1 MSTDE
6 VSSPRWNATTKL
18 TVALAALVLIGWV
31 LWRFQVLIAPLVSA
45 AMLAYLLNPIITFL
59 SARLRWPR
67 ALAAALIYLALVLL
81 LLGSLTG
88 ASIYLVNQ
96 VAGLSVNVEQIIRD
110 LPDRINQLIH
120 SQINVFGFALDLA
133 QFDFSAIYD
142 QIASSIQPALSR
154 AGTIVGQA
162 ASSTAEFLGWTVI
175 VMFISFYIVK
185 DMPNFRNLIGR
196 AAADPGYQDDV
207 TQLIREFQHVWDAFL
222 RGQLTLAIVI
232 WLIVW
237 VGLTILG
244 VRYAFVLA
252 LLSGMLEFVPTIGP
266 LIAGAVAVGVALF
279 QDSNWFG
286 FSPLIYALIVTA
298 FFIIVQQIENNLLVP
313 RIIGEHLDLH
323 PVLIMIGAIMGA
335 SLGGILGLL
344 LAAPVLATLKLFGR
358 YAWRKML
365 DLPPFEDTEPPK
377 QKPMFALP
385 RIDFKAWF
393 RRKDAKKTT
402 DVTESNK

>member
-1 MSTDE
+1 MTTDE

-18 TVALAALVLIGWV
+18 TVALTALALIGWV

-45 AMLAYLLNPIITFL
+45 AMLAYLLNPVITFL
-59 SARLRWPR
+59 SARLKWPR

-88 ASIYLVNQ
+88 VSIYVVNQ

-110 LPDRINQLIH
+110 LPERINQLIH
-120 SQINVFGFALDLA
+120 SQINVFGFVLDLD

-154 AGTIVGQA
+154 AGTFVGQA

-207 TQLIREFQHVWDAFL
+207 SRLLLEFQHVWDAFL
-222 RGQLTLAIVI
+222 RGQMTLAIAI

-237 VGLTILG
+237 VGLIILD
-244 VRYAFVLA
+244 VRYAFGLA

-286 FSPLIYALIVTA
+286 LSPLIYALIVTV
-298 FFIIVQQIENNLLVP
+298 FFIIIQQVENNLLVP

-323 PVLIMIGAIMGA
+323 PVLIMVGAIMGA

-365 DLPPFEDTEPPK
+365 DLPPFDEEKALKPK
-377 QKPMFALP
+377 PIFTLP
-385 RIDFKAWF
+385 KIDFKAWL
-393 RRKDAKKTT
+393 RRKSTKKTT
-402 DVTESNK
+402 DGT